1 MIVLFLPREG
11 VALYRELIASET
23 SRDALRFYQPK
34 DTPCGVE
41 ITVATLSGA
50 LALASDLRWYVK
62 RYMRGVLFEIAPGVY
77 SSHRLAREV
86 YYGREISL
94 SASWDFRLIYRV
106 RDGFVIREEQVFPGS
121 ERRCAGPAEIEV
133 WCTEDE
139 YHGGSSAVAEDE
151 AGEDAG
157 KEGEGQDTVQ

>member
-11 VALYRELIASET
+11 VALYRELLASET
-23 SRDALRFYQPK
+23 SRDALRFYRPK
-34 DTPCGVE
+34 ETPCGVE

-50 LALASDLRWYVK
+50 LALAADLRWYVK
-62 RYMRGVLFEIAPGVY
+62 RYMRGVLFEIAPGIY

-86 YYGREISL
+86 YFGREISL
-94 SASWDFRLIYRV
+94 SGSWDFRLIYRV

-139 YHGGSSAVAEDE
+139 YHGGSSAVAEE
-151 AGEDAG
+151 EQGE
-157 KEGEGQDTVQ
+157 EGEGAGEGRDED